1 MATALYPG
9 TFDPVTNGHL
19 DILQRASRV
28 FERVVVSA
36 SEASHKTCAF
46 SLEERLSLLRT
57 VAGQLPNVEVMPFK
71 GLVVEC
77 ARQVG
82 AGIIVRGLRQTTDFD
97 YEFAMAT
104 MNTRL
109 APDIETLFLV
119 ASSQYHYLS
128 SSLVR
133 EIAALGGDI
142 SQFVP
147 PEVEDAIISKLK

>member
-28 FERVVVSA
+28 FTRMVVSA
-36 SEASHKTCAF
+36 SEANHKTCAF

-57 VAGQLPNVEVMPFK
+57 VTRQLPNVEVMPLR

-77 ARQVG
+77 AREVG
-82 AGIIVRGLRQTTDFD
+82 AAVIVRGLRQTTDFD
-97 YEFAMAT
+97 YEFQLAT
-104 MNTRL
+104 MNARL

-119 ASSQYHYLS
+119 ASSQYLYLS

>member
-36 SEASHKTCAF
+36 SEANHKTCAF
-46 SLEERLSLLRT
+46 SLEERLNLLRT
-57 VAGQLPNVEVMPFK
+57 VAGQLPNVEVMPLK

-97 YEFAMAT
+97 YEFQLAT
-104 MNTRL
+104 MNARL

-119 ASSQYHYLS
+119 ASSQYLYLS